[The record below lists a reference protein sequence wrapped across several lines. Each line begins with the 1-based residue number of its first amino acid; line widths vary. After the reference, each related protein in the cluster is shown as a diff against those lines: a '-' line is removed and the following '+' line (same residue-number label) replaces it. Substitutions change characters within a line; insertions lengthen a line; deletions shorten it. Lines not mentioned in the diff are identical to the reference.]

1 MYVTM
6 LYALIGI
13 VFFLVLVLVAVRM
26 SITRKRD
33 EELVDEPTIHASGI
47 YSIVRKT
54 PRETISERKPSRDE
68 LRQYLRGINEDIEDR
83 ALSDSDKNALIE
95 QWDAL
100 LEENISQIERGDRE
114 NVAFYYFEYPDSDSV
129 CARYVDNGQF
139 VTREEIYQHSEVIPP
154 FHLGCSCRIVAYHGN
169 EDLSE
174 STQVGMRPFFRDET
188 LPPLPNWQD
197 TVKTT

>member
-1 MYVTM
+1 M
-6 LYALIGI
+6 LYALVGL

-26 SITRKRD
+26 SITKKRD

-54 PRETISERKPSRDE
+54 PRETIRERKPSRDE
-68 LRQYLRGINEDIEDR
+68 LRQYLGGINEDIEGR
-83 ALSDSDKNALIE
+83 VLSDSDKNILIE
-95 QWDAL
+95 KWLAL
-100 LEENISQIERGDRE
+100 LETNISQIERGDGE
-114 NVAFYYFEYPDSDSV
+114 NVAFYYFECPDNDSV
-129 CARYVDNGQF
+129 CGKYVDNGQF

-154 FHLGCSCRIVAYHGN
+154 FHLGCSCRIVAYHGS

-174 STQVGMRPFFRDET
+174 STQVGMRPFFHDET